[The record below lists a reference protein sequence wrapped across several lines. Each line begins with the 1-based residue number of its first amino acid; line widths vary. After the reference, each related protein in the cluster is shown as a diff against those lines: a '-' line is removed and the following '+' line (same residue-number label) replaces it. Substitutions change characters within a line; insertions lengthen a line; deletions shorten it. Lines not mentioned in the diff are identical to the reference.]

1 MLKDK
6 GNKSFWK
13 DIRRWWCFH
22 PSKIFPNCWQIEV
35 FLDDGNFVVFISSW
49 RGNALDGFDFFF
61 LSITSWFFKGKSQKP
76 CTTLKR
82 KLWIKNIWCRWKE
95 GKLCVLW
102 NFSDTIP
109 LISLL
114 EKKSD
119 WTRFSW
125 QTRLKSNSILVKID
139 SDVLVMRYLPTN
151 QADLCLLHLWPP
163 LGKM

>member
-1 MLKDK
+1 MLKDN

-35 FLDDGNFVVFISSW
+35 FLVDGNFVVFISSW
-49 RGNALDGFDFFF
+49 GNALDGFDFFLINNLVIFQGKKSKTLHNIKKKVMNKKYMVQVEGREIVCSLEF
-61 LSITSWFFKGKSQKP
+61 LWSPS
-76 CTTLKR
+76 LD
-82 KLWIKNIWCRWKE
+82 
-95 GKLCVLW
+95 
-102 NFSDTIP
+102 FSFR
-109 LISLL
+109 
-114 EKKSD
+114 KKSD

-151 QADLCLLHLWPP
+151 QAGVCHLHLWPP